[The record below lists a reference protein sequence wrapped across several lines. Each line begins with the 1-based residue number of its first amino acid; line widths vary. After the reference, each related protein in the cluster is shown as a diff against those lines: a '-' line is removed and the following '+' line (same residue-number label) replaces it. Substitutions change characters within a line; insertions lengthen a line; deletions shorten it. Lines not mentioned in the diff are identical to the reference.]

1 MKSLFPSL
9 LFLSILSIE
18 YASSTF
24 LHTESYTKV
33 CTSTRTFNFSFIS
46 SFSWAPRISWSKYSF
61 IFWTFSEYSLNFLF
75 LTENWLSPE
84 ENTYSAELSLGR
96 CFYFHN
102 LLTSDGVGVFFAP
115 ISCFHSIVPS
125 PYWQTPCFCAISP
138 SLPCIVVNILITLL
152 HDLVTVVNEGSLCK
166 SRQRLQYS
174 GLHDLHILRDILHLS
189 TSYNFHGHNL
199 DLLFSH
205 IAPFVTSV
213 IQTSHSWMTTSSIQ
227 IICSSASP
235 TSFLASSG
243 FIDNGSLHILPVSQL
258 LLPIPSA
265 SRVESM
271 THNLNHPFVNTLK
284 PFATYPA
291 NMQTWMNPTNQLLLF

>member
-138 SLPCIVVNILITLL
+138 SLPCIVFNILITLL

-189 TSYNFHGHNL
+189 TS
-199 DLLFSH
+199 
-205 IAPFVTSV
+205 V
-213 IQTSHSWMTTSSIQ
+213 IQLPWSQSWFVIFPHCSICDISNSNISLLDDNFFNSNYLLICISYKLSSIIRIYRQWFSSHSS
-227 IICSSASP
+227 C
-235 TSFLASSG
+235 
-243 FIDNGSLHILPVSQL
+243 
-258 LLPIPSA
+258 
-265 SRVESM
+265 
-271 THNLNHPFVNTLK
+271 
-284 PFATYPA
+284 
-291 NMQTWMNPTNQLLLF
+291 